1 MEEMDQ
7 DNLLLDY
14 ILERMAQLTL
24 EEAVEVILV
33 LLQVLQ
39 VDQV

>member
-1 MEEMDQ
+1 MDQ
-7 DNLLLDY
+7 DNLLPEDTV
-14 ILERMAQLTL
+14 ERMAQKTL

-33 LLQVLQ
+33 LLQVLK